1 MSDDSSTAP
10 PGYASDPTLEMLWG
24 PPPAYTGNTGA
35 AGTGSAAPAPDSQ
48 FISADLASLQATE
61 QTMLSAETAIVAEY
75 NQLLEQ
81 VQAAIASATIYGQQ
95 ATYTETLPTGGGAR
109 HNGPTS
115 VTEVHPD
122 TPLQQSAQQFAEQ
135 INPTM
140 TRVLRML
147 ADTTE
152 TLGVY
157 TALLDKA
164 GQAYTAADKSS
175 ALPSAPPAPSV
186 PPAA

>member
-1 MSDDSSTAP
+1 
-10 PGYASDPTLEMLWG
+10 MLWG

-35 AGTGSAAPAPDSQ
+35 GASGAAPPPDSPL
-48 FISADLASLQATE
+48 ISVDLATLQNAE
-61 QTMLSAETAIVAEY
+61 QAMLSAETTIVNGY
-75 NQLLEQ
+75 NQLLQQ
-81 VQAAIASATIYGQQ
+81 VQEAAASDDIYGQQ
-95 ATYTETLPTGGGAR
+95 ATFDETFPTGGGAR
-109 HNGPTS
+109 HNGPATT
-115 VTEVHPD
+115 TESQPD
-122 TPLQQSAQQFAEQ
+122 TQLQQAAQQFAQQ
-135 INPTM
+135 INPVM

-175 ALPSAPPAPSV
+175 ALPPTPPPA
-186 PPAA
+186 